1 MNRVLTAL
9 KKQSGRIGLRIDSI
23 LRTLS
28 GEALGKRIIYLH
40 IPKCAGSSVNLIFK
54 RTIGSSRSRR
64 VVLIDDRIDAPVYE
78 DKVKRALL
86 GAQFMGGHFR
96 VRDTRSGSWRRSDL
110 HGVA

>member
-9 KKQSGRIGLRIDSI
+9 KKQSGRIGLRIDSM

-54 RTIGSSRSRR
+54 HTIGSSRSRR
-64 VVLIDDRIDAPVYE
+64 VVLIDDR
-78 DKVKRALL
+78 
-86 GAQFMGGHFR
+86 
-96 VRDTRSGSWRRSDL
+96 
-110 HGVA
+110 